1 MTRITAA
8 EKILRSLGVAA
19 PEDIDLEAISWDLGV
34 IGVKHRELD
43 GCEAR
48 IAGLGDR
55 AIVSLDPRPMR
66 RRQRFSLAHELGHW
80 VHHRGKTTFCRP
92 DDIGEGGNHNA
103 FEQSANSFAAD
114 LILPSYLVAPIARTS
129 NRLTTKFVEEV
140 ADKFDAT
147 KTAATLRLV
156 SLGEYPVLAIKY
168 VMPGRR
174 KWFNRS
180 PLVPERWFP
189 QDELH
194 HDSYAFDLLQ
204 GTTPEQ
210 SSPRRIGGD
219 AFFDRREAERYEVF
233 EQSFRTGPGE
243 ILTIVTLPAN
253 DMLDGR

>member
-8 EKILRSLGVAA
+8 EKILQSLGVAA
-19 PEDIDLEAISWDLGV
+19 PEDIDLEAIAWDLGV

-48 IAGLGDR
+48 IAGWGDR

-80 VHHRGKTTFCRP
+80 VHHRGKTIFCRS
-92 DDIGEGGNHNA
+92 DDIGEGGNHNT

-129 NRLTTKFVEEV
+129 NRLTMKFVGEV
-140 ADKFDAT
+140 ADRFDAT

-156 SLGEYPVLAIKY
+156 SLGEYPAFAIKY
-168 VMPGRR
+168 VTPGRR

-180 PLVPERWFP
+180 PLIPERWFP
-189 QDELH
+189 QEELH
-194 HDSYAFDLLQ
+194 HDSYAFDILH
-204 GTTPEQ
+204 GKAAEQ

-219 AFFDRREAERYEVF
+219 AFFDRREAQRYEVF
-233 EQSFRTGPGE
+233 EQSFPIGDGE
-243 ILTIVTLPAN
+243 ILTILTLPVN
-253 DMLDGR
+253 DMLEGR